1 MAQRTRE
8 VIMAEVAAAEGEI
21 ACVIAMITLELLL
34 DCRDVLNEI
43 EVNTGQS

>member
-21 ACVIAMITLELLL
+21 ACKIAMALLEVML
-34 DCRDVLNEI
+34 DCRDLLKSI
-43 EVNTGQS
+43 EGNQP